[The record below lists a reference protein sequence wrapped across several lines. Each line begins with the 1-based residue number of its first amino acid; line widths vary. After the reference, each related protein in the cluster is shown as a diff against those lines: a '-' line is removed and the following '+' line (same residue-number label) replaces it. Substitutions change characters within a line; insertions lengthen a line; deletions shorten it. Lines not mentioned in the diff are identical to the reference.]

1 MKTLLGLFLAGWAL
15 NSWDLGASLVLLAY
29 VVECW
34 WFPYG
39 TCLRCRGKK
48 VYRSQFSKGVRK
60 CRRCGGSG
68 ERLRVGRRLVVS
80 WRGLV
85 AE

>member
-1 MKTLLGLFLAGWAL
+1 MRALVGLFALGWWANSWALGATLAG
-15 NSWDLGASLVLLAY
+15 LAY
-29 VVECW
+29 TLECW

-39 TCLRCRGKK
+39 TCLRCRGKC
-48 VYRSQFSKGVRK
+48 VYRSRFSKGTRK

-80 WRGLV
+80 WRGLS